1 MYGMDVNRRKWR
13 WWRSA
18 DIHCF
23 RGNWHSKEMVYILIT
38 ESFYCRVSTIEAWHG
53 GDLDSAAWEAV
64 WNEKPVNENDTE
76 SETWGTG
83 HTCSLTW
90 EHSCT
95 CGRHAVRRQKVM
107 TLPPSVWAA
116 GAIDRWPSRL
126 FTVKAPSIAL
136 RHYVTFNRALAYW
149 NSAPWCTFHTIHI
162 FSLQYIRT
170 PSSYV
175 LNAYALSDSLV
186 KTHII

>member
-18 DIHCF
+18 HVQCV
-23 RGNWHSKEMVYILIT
+23 RGQLTFQRNGLHFKYRMFLLQGFDY
-38 ESFYCRVSTIEAWHG
+38 EAQQR
-53 GDLDSAAWEAV
+53 GDLDSASLQVVPEEPL
-64 WNEKPVNENDTE
+64 NQNYTE
-76 SETWGTG
+76 TETWGVR

-90 EHSCT
+90 EHICT
-95 CGRHAVRRQKVM
+95 CRRHAARRQKVM
-107 TLPPSVWAA
+107 TLPLSVWAA

-136 RHYVTFNRALAYW
+136 LHYVTFNRALAYW

-162 FSLQYIRT
+162 FSLQYIRL
-170 PSSYV
+170 PCSYV
-175 LNAYALSDSLV
+175 LITYPFSDSLV
-186 KTHII
+186 KFT